1 MMKTIMKIDEQSESM
16 MQKLCFKT
24 TDKGTRHEDTRTGT
38 SRI

>member
-1 MMKTIMKIDEQSESM
+1 MMKTIMKMDEQSEKHDA
-16 MQKLCFKT
+16 KLCFKT